1 MDSLEWRCLGM
12 DWRRLRI
19 MPFGKRGARCCCG
32 VIECTLCSGATP
44 SQLSVVLAGTT
55 NCGTCSNCSGVN
67 GTYVLDKVD
76 GFDCR
81 WSSCFDI
88 DPDIT
93 ATAATN
99 TSSLSIAV
107 VITDLFGTIYVDGLV
122 SFFSGNACDGFTLGT
137 SSYQSS
143 VAGPTIDCGF
153 SSYGVLYQGTTHYC
167 NHSGSTMSIT
177 AV

>member
-1 MDSLEWRCLGM
+1 
-12 DWRRLRI
+12 
-19 MPFGKRGARCCCG
+19 MPFGKRGSRCCCG
-32 VIECTLCSGATP
+32 VVECTLCSGATP

-67 GTYVLDKVD
+67 GTYVLDKLE

-81 WSSCFDI
+81 WYYCYDI
-88 DPDIT
+88 DPNISATSATGTGSMSITVDI
-93 ATAATN
+93 
-99 TSSLSIAV
+99 S
-107 VITDLFGTIYVDGLV
+107 DLFGTVYVDGIV
-122 SFFSGNACDGFTLGT
+122 SFFSGNACDGSSLG
-137 SSYQSS
+137 SSTYQSS
-143 VAGPTIDCGF
+143 VVGSTIDCGF